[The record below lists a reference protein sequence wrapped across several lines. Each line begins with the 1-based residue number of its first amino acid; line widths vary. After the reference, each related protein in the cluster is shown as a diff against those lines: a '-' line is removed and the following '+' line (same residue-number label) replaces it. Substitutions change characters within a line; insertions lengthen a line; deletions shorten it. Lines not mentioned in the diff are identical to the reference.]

1 MFDRDSRY
9 AKLAL
14 KEGTDAMGRP
24 VIYVARRIIPGD
36 KVPVAEMGVQ
46 AGDRLDLIANRA
58 YGDPRQFWRIAD
70 ANPEPDHET
79 LDDTFARRLKVT
91 QVEAE

>member
-9 AKLAL
+9 ANLAL
-14 KEGTDAMGRP
+14 KEGKDAVGRP
-24 VIYVARRIIPGD
+24 VTYVARRIIRDD
-36 KVPVAEMGVQ
+36 KTPVAEMGVQ

-70 ANPEPDHET
+70 ANPTHDHET
-79 LDDTFARRLKVT
+79 LDDAFGRRLKVT